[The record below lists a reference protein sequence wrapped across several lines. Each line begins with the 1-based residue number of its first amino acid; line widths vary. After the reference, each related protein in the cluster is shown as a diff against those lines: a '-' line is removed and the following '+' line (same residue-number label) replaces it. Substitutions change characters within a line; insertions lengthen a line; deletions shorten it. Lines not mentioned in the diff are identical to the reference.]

1 MKNKHHLTLFK
12 SNREFDSEEATEHI
26 NNTFDSEDWDV
37 KVNELNYYGSS
48 HPENSEGVGSLN
60 VLVTDNRNFK
70 TAEEGNKIRSKLEN
84 IISDFFEVDSSKVTH
99 RRMEGFN

>member
-1 MKNKHHLTLFK
+1 MKNKHYLTLFE

-26 NNTFDSEDWDV
+26 NNAFDSEDWDV
-37 KVNELNYYGSS
+37 KVNELNYYGPSY
-48 HPENSEGVGSLN
+48 PENSEGVGELN

-84 IISDFFEVDSSKVTH
+84 IISDFFEVDSGKVTH
-99 RRMEGFN
+99 RRMEGFH